1 MRRSLVL
8 MILIVIFVSAQ
19 VGAMSSEPEEIE
31 YSTVKHARIEN
42 VEVIEEFEIPQFGG
56 LTRKILI
63 YLPPDYQQSEK
74 SYPVLYMHDGQNVFD
89 EKTSFAGEWKVD
101 ETINRLVEE
110 DKTQGA
116 IVVAIYN
123 SDKRACEYSPWKD
136 NGNGAGIAL
145 GDKYVDFIVKTL
157 KPYIDNHYR
166 TLAGRENTG
175 IAGSSYG
182 GLISLYAALKYQ
194 DVFSKAGVFS
204 PVFTLGKSKIYD
216 YVKKQGKKD
225 EMRIYMDLGEKEW
238 EGSWWNKEF
247 IKQGKRMD
255 NLLKEVGFSKEEY
268 LFVVDKDGYHN
279 ETSWSKRF
287 PKAFLWLYE

>member
-1 MRRSLVL
+1 
-8 MILIVIFVSAQ
+8 MILLVIFVSFE
-19 VGAMSSEPEEIE
+19 VGAMSGEPEKLE
-31 YSTVKHARIEN
+31 YSAVKHPRIKNIEM
-42 VEVIEEFEIPQFGG
+42 IEEFKIPQFGD

-63 YLPPDYQQSEK
+63 YLPPNYYQNQK
-74 SYPVLYMHDGQNVFD
+74 NYPVLYMQDGQNVFD

-136 NGNGAGIAL
+136 NGNGVSIAL
-145 GDKYVDFIVKTL
+145 GARYVDFIVKTL